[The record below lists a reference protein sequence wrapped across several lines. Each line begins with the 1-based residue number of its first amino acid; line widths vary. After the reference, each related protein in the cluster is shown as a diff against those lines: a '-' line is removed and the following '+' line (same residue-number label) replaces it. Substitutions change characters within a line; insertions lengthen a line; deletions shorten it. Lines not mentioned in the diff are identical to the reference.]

1 MGFEALILRE
11 TDMTVKILVPQ
22 LGNEIG
28 EAEVTAWEVGI
39 GDTVAEGDII
49 VTITTTKMAV
59 DIEAPAAGILSK
71 ILVEEGELVE
81 VGKTLGEIS

>member
-1 MGFEALILRE
+1 
-11 TDMTVKILVPQ
+11 MTVKILVPQ